1 VSDSFDAPGF
11 VRNRTSMAADAIAAS
26 GRALD
31 QATVD
36 AAHRIAAIFSAGG
49 KLLLC
54 GNGGSAADAQH
65 VAAEFV
71 GRFLADRRALPAVAL
86 TTDSSAL
93 TAIANDHGFDQI
105 FARQVEAL
113 AHPGDLLLAISTS
126 GKSANILAAAEQ
138 AHRQRVEVIALTGI
152 GPSALAELADLTLAV
167 ASSYTPDVQQA
178 HITLL
183 HIICELVERE
193 LFGAM

>member
-11 VRNRTSMAADAIAAS
+11 VRNRTSTAAEAIAAS

-31 QATVD
+31 HATVA
-36 AAHRIAAIFSAGG
+36 AAHRIAAVLSAGG
-49 KLLLC
+49 KILLC

-71 GRFLADRRALPAVAL
+71 GRFLVDRRALPALAL

-93 TAIANDHGFDQI
+93 TAIANDHGFDQV
-105 FARQVEAL
+105 FARQIEAF
-113 AHPGDLLLAISTS
+113 AAAGDILIAISTS
-126 GKSANILAAAEQ
+126 GRSANILAAAEQ
-138 AHRQRVEVIALTGI
+138 ARRQQVEVIACTGMTAS
-152 GPSALAELADLTLAV
+152 PLAERADLTLAV
-167 ASSYTPDVQQA
+167 ASTYTPDVQQV

-193 LFGAM
+193 LFGAT